1 MKIVNE
7 KTPRIGVFVCHC
19 GINIGGI
26 IDIQEVVEHAKSLPN
41 VVYAEEN
48 LYTCSSEGL
57 TKIKE
62 AIQKYD
68 LNRVVVASCTPRT
81 HEPLFRVTCE
91 EAGLNKYLFQM
102 ANIRE
107 HCSWVHAHERD
118 KATEKAKDIV
128 RIAVA
133 KARLLEAQE
142 EREIE
147 VEPSVLVI
155 GGGIAGMTAAL
166 CSANRGFKAFI
177 VEKEQE
183 LGGMLRQ
190 LHKLYPTGEEAD
202 KALKNIINSV
212 KAHRNVQVFT
222 SAAVKDVKGFIGN
235 YNVSIEVKEKGN
247 VNIKAGTIIVASG
260 ADYFEPI
267 GMYGYKEYENVIT
280 QLQLEHLLKSRELK
294 KPKKVVM
301 IQCVGARED
310 KGRTYCSRICCTAAL
325 KNSMLIKE
333 AYPDTDVYILFRDL
347 QTYGKEYEE
356 LRWKAREKG
365 IKLVQYIPERPPNVN
380 PEAEGKLTVSVYHTL
395 LGEEVKIGCDLVV
408 LSTPLIQREDG
419 KELSRI
425 LKVPLGPDDFFF
437 EAHVKLRPVD
447 FATDGIYVCGTAQGP
462 KDIAESI
469 AQAYAAASR
478 AAIPM
483 ASKKVRTEAI
493 TAVVDSARCAEC
505 GQCVTVCPYSAIQLV
520 TVNEHQIISK
530 VNPILC
536 KGCGVC
542 AVACPTRAIEMQN
555 FTNDQLIAQISE
567 ALAVPKPREE
577 PIIVGFCC
585 NWCSYA
591 GADMA
596 GVSRYQYPPN
606 IRIVQV
612 MCSGRVDPIHILW
625 AFLRGADGI
634 LVTGCHIGD
643 CHYVSGNKHAEQRVK
658 RLREMIERAGFDS
671 NRLRLEWISAS
682 EGKRFSDLVTEFTSQ
697 IKALGPNPIKLVA
710 NQQSPIEGS

>member
-1 MKIVNE
+1 MEMINE
-7 KTPRIGVFVCHC
+7 ETPRIGVFVCHC
-19 GINIGGI
+19 GINIGGVVNVP
-26 IDIQEVVEHAKSLPN
+26 EVVGYAKSLPN
-41 VVYAEEN
+41 VVCAEEN

-62 AIQKYD
+62 AIQKYY

-107 HCSWVHAHERD
+107 HCSWVHAHERE
-118 KATEKAKDIV
+118 KATEKTKDIV
-128 RIAVA
+128 RMAVA

-142 EREIE
+142 EPEIE

-166 CSANRGFKAFI
+166 CLANRGFKAF
-177 VEKEQE
+177 VAEKEPE
-183 LGGMLRQ
+183 IGGMLRR
-190 LHKLYPTGEEAD
+190 LHKLYPTGEEASEV
-202 KALKNIINSV
+202 LKDIINNV

-222 SAAVKDVKGFIGN
+222 SATVKDVKGFIGN
-235 YNVSIEVKEKGN
+235 YNVSIEVKGKGN
-247 VNIKAGTIIVASG
+247 VNVKAGTIIVATG

-280 QLQLEHLLKSRELK
+280 QLQLEQRLKSGELK
-294 KPKKVVM
+294 KPEKVVM

-310 KGRTYCSRICCTAAL
+310 EGRTYCSRICCTVAL
-325 KNSMLIKE
+325 KNAMFIKE
-333 AYPDTDVYILFRDL
+333 VYPETDVYILFRDL

-356 LRWKAREKG
+356 YRWKAREKG
-365 IKLVQYIPERPPNVN
+365 IKFIKYISERPPNVTS
-380 PEAEGKLTVSVYHTL
+380 EAKEKLTVSVYHTL

-408 LSTPLIQREDG
+408 LSTPLIQRGDG
-419 KELSRI
+419 KELSRT

-462 KDIAESI
+462 KDVAESI

-483 ASKKVRTEAI
+483 ASKKMRTEAI
-493 TAVVDSARCAEC
+493 MAVVDSTRCGGCGEC
-505 GQCVTVCPYSAIQLV
+505 ETVCPYGAIQLT
-520 TVNEHQIISK
+520 TVNEHQIVSK

-555 FTNDQLIAQISE
+555 FTNDQLTAQISE
-567 ALAVPKPREE
+567 ALAITTPSEE

-606 IRIVQV
+606 IRIIQV
-612 MCSGRVDPIHILW
+612 MCSGRVDPMHILW
-625 AFLRGADGI
+625 AFLKGADG
-634 LVTGCHIGD
+634 VFVSGCHIGD
-643 CHYVSGNKHAEQRVK
+643 CHYVSGNKHAEQRVE
-658 RLREMIERAGFDS
+658 RLREMIESAGFDS
-671 NRLRLEWISAS
+671 KRLRLEWISAS
-682 EGKRFSDLVTEFTSQ
+682 EGKRFADLVTEFTSQ

-710 NQQSPIEGS
+710 NPRSRIGGS